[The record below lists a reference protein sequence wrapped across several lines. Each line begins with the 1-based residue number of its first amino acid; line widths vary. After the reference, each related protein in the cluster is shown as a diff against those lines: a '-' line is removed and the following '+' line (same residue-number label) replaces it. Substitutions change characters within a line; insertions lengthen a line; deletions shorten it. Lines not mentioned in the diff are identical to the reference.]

1 MTDTGRKRPWLAA
14 ILAFIY
20 PGLGHIYLREWLR
33 AVLWFGLVFSTT
45 TLLVGDSVMAPLSDG
60 LSVEALVAV
69 SGNVPTEASLALF
82 AITAF
87 SMADAF
93 YMATR
98 GNDQAAVVEGSDC
111 PHCGKELE
119 DDLDFCHWCTTELDR
134 PAEADEEP
142 TSR

>member
-14 ILAFIY
+14 LLAFIY
-20 PGLGHIYLREWLR
+20 PGLGHVYLREWLR

-45 TLLVGDSVMAPLSDG
+45 TLLVEDSVMAPLSDG
-60 LSVEALVAV
+60 VSVEALVAV
-69 SGNVPTEASLALF
+69 SANIPIEATLALF

-98 GNDQAAVVEGSDC
+98 GNVQTEVVEGTKC

-119 DDLDFCHWCTTELDR
+119 DDLEFCHWCTTKLDE
-134 PAEADEEP
+134 PAEE
-142 TSR
+142 

>member
-14 ILAFIY
+14 LLAFVY
-20 PGLGHIYLREWLR
+20 PGLGHVYLREWLR
-33 AVLWFGLVFSTT
+33 AILWFGLVFSTT
-45 TLLVGDSVMAPLSDG
+45 TLLVSDSVAAPLSEG
-60 LSVEALVAV
+60 ISVEAVLSVTQNIPMEVSLV
-69 SGNVPTEASLALF
+69 LF

-98 GNDQAAVVEGSDC
+98 ENNQTAVVEGSNC

-119 DDLDFCHWCTTELDR
+119 DELDFCHWCTTRVDQSAE
-134 PAEADEEP
+134 PAE
-142 TSR
+142 

>member
-14 ILAFIY
+14 LLAFIY
-20 PGLGHIYLREWLR
+20 PGLGHVYLREWLR
-33 AVLWFGLVFSTT
+33 AILWFGLVFSTT
-45 TLLVGDSVMAPLSDG
+45 TLLVGDSAMAPLNDG

-69 SGNVPTEASLALF
+69 SGNIPLEASVALF
-82 AITAF
+82 LITAL

-98 GNDQAAVVEGSDC
+98 GNTETEIVEGAKC

-119 DDLDFCHWCTTELDR
+119 DDLDFCHWCTTKLDQ
-134 PAEADEEP
+134 PVEDDE
-142 TSR
+142 

>member
-14 ILAFIY
+14 LLAFIY
-20 PGLGHIYLREWLR
+20 PGLGHVYLREWLR
-33 AVLWFGLVFSTT
+33 ALLWFGLVFSTT
-45 TLLVGDSVMAPLSDG
+45 TLLIDDSLMAPLSDG
-60 LSVEALVAV
+60 VSVDALLTVTR
-69 SGNVPTEASLALF
+69 NVPMEASVVLF

-98 GNDQAAVVEGSDC
+98 GNAEAEVAEGATC

-134 PAEADEEP
+134 PAEPE
-142 TSR
+142 T

>member
-14 ILAFIY
+14 VLAFIY
-20 PGLGHIYLREWLR
+20 PGLGHVYLREWLR

-45 TLLVGDSVMAPLSDG
+45 TLLINDSVMAPLNDG
-60 LSVEALVAV
+60 LSVDGLVAV
-69 SGNVPTEASLALF
+69 AQSVPTEATVVLF
-82 AITAF
+82 VITAF

-98 GNDQAAVVEGSDC
+98 GNAETEVVEGTKC

-119 DDLDFCHWCTTELDR
+119 EDLDFCHWCTTRLDQ
-134 PAEADEEP
+134 PVEP
-142 TSR
+142 EK